1 MSRVS
6 PDEPADVIGNLP
18 RTRPSRRSPR
28 RAARATTG
36 EAAAPAPTPSAPSS
50 PPAAK
55 AKPKPKA
62 KAGAAAK
69 PKAAAKA
76 KPKAKPAAA
85 KAKAAPATGKVRG
98 VTKTAAGR
106 KVAERT
112 ETDRRARA
120 KARADAA
127 PTAAK
132 PPIPPAGYA
141 VPGAKPGDGGGL
153 NLAEAVRTAGQLA
166 ELGVGALR
174 GLLGR

>member
-36 EAAAPAPTPSAPSS
+36 DAAATP
-50 PPAAK
+50 
-55 AKPKPKA
+55 KPKPKA
-62 KAGAAAK
+62 KTGTAAK
-69 PKAAAKA
+69 PKAAAKVKA
-76 KPKAKPAAA
+76 KPNAKPAATKA

-127 PTAAK
+127 PTATK

-141 VPGAKPGDGGGL
+141 VPGAKQGDGGGL